1 MPWRHRS
8 LGKTT
13 AQECEKSTPVDVS
26 CSKTYLLKIPYREFK
41 QQRTVTES
49 GLFALFRCG
58 FKQTFGKIGSIRV
71 KKTLSNTN
79 LVASRHIKSV
89 KGSLP
94 VDVRRSK
101 TSLLSDT
108 RTALKFSGVA
118 SNENY

>member
-1 MPWRHRS
+1 MPWCHRS

-41 QQRTVTES
+41 QQRTVTGS
-49 GLFALFRCG
+49 GLFAFFSRG
-58 FKQTFGKIGSIRV
+58 FKQTFGKIVSIRV
-71 KKTLSNTN
+71 KKLSNTN
-79 LVASRHIKSV
+79 LVVSKHIKGE
-89 KGSLP
+89 KGSLQ
-94 VDVRRSK
+94 VDVRHSK

-108 RTALKFSGVA
+108 RTALEFSGVA